1 MKTLIEYM
9 QKENSFA
16 GTVSELIEK
25 LNLEIKNNI
34 LSKKLNQYETEL
46 KKLGIEFSK
55 KRTGERREILITYKN
70 PMTV

>member
-1 MKTLIEYM
+1 M
-9 QKENSFA
+9 NSKVQVLLDKINIDKDNA
-16 GTVSELIEK
+16 DSIGEL
-25 LNLEIKNNI
+25 LDI

-55 KRTGERREILITYKN
+55 KRTGERREVLLTYTM